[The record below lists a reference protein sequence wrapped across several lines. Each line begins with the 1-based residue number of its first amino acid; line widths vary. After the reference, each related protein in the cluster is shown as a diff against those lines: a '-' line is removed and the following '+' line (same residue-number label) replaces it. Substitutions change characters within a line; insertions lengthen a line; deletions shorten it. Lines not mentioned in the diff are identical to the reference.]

1 MIKMLSLKIKVL
13 KKLQQLERHTKR
25 LHTSKR

>member
-1 MIKMLSLKIKVL
+1 MLSLKIIVL
-13 KKLQQLERHTKR
+13 KKLQQLQRHTKR

>member
-1 MIKMLSLKIKVL
+1 MLSLKIKVL